1 MWCHALNL
9 QDLQIKAF
17 KWGIV
22 WVYTTRTIWV
32 INPYNTSFESHN
44 VYCGFLDL
52 EELGRDIIFTGKSF
66 SETPFFVHRIFH
78 FMDQIYRF
86 LLFVLPSGS
95 WLAPHACNSDLR
107 VSADPVD
114 VRNDPHS
121 VPCPQ
126 ATLSKKWNIRSKMVL
141 LKMIYL

>member
-1 MWCHALNL
+1 MLRNA
-9 QDLQIKAF
+9 
-17 KWGIV
+17 
-22 WVYTTRTIWV
+22 
-32 INPYNTSFESHN
+32 
-44 VYCGFLDL
+44 
-52 EELGRDIIFTGKSF
+52 TGKSF
-66 SETPFFVHRIFH
+66 SEAPFFVHRIFH

-141 LKMIYL
+141 LKMIYLYKIPCFETRCF